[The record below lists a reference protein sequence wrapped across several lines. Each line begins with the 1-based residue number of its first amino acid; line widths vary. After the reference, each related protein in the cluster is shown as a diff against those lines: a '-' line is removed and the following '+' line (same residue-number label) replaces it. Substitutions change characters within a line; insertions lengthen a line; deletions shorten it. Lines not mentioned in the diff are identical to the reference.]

1 MKSKTKGKGILITF
15 GIVAALV
22 CIDGI
27 TSSTPKSS
35 NSSNT
40 EVVEAVSTEEDNNFI
55 TSSEFRNFIG
65 NNANIGT
72 IVKFKGKV
80 IDSNSYGDVVIS
92 VTANNVFYVY
102 VARKSSDI
110 IFDGDIVTVEG
121 SYIGPTNEGNIR
133 FSNISIQVD
142 E

>member
-1 MKSKTKGKGILITF
+1 MKGKTKGILITF
-15 GIVAALV
+15 GIVAALT

-35 NSSNT
+35 NSTDT
-40 EVVEAVSTEEDNNFI
+40 EVVEAVSVSTEEDNNFI
-55 TSSEFRNFIG
+55 TSSEFRNFVG

-72 IVKFKGKV
+72 VVKFKGKV

-92 VTANNVFYVY
+92 VTSNNIFYVY
-102 VARKSSDI
+102 VARKSSDV